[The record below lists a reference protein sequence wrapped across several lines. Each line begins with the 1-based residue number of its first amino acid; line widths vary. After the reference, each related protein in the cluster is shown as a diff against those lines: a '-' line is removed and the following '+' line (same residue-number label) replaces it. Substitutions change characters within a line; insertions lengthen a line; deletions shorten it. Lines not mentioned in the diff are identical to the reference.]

1 MRQSGDDPALVVPP
15 VGDGPAFGRP
25 PAGDESGVAMHPAG
39 DEPAAAVRPA
49 GDEPVSVAPPA
60 DGDPASV
67 DPPAN
72 NDPAP
77 VEPPANNNP
86 TPVEPPANNDPTL
99 PKPLAGDPPVGD
111 VHPPGGEDPA
121 VEVLLAAVRRRVVS
135 DAGAEA
141 RAVAAFR
148 AARDAGAHAVRP
160 ARSRRRD
167 DWRPREQRKVGRS
180 LRTTLAV
187 LLASLTLGGVAVAGI
202 GSVSDDGGA
211 DRDDTRPPSSSA
223 APERSGPGPANP
235 APSGPGQAAPSGHPS
250 QAKDTEAHCRA
261 YDAVK
266 GRGKALSSTA
276 WQRLIDAAGGE
287 GNVEA
292 YCAGQLDHEATR
304 SPGKA
309 DSTPK
314 ATPKPKKSKDKG

>member
-1 MRQSGDDPALVVPP
+1 M
-15 VGDGPAFGRP
+15 
-25 PAGDESGVAMHPAG
+25 
-39 DEPAAAVRPA
+39 
-49 GDEPVSVAPPA
+49 
-60 DGDPASV
+60 
-67 DPPAN
+67 
-72 NDPAP
+72 
-77 VEPPANNNP
+77 
-86 TPVEPPANNDPTL
+86 
-99 PKPLAGDPPVGD
+99 
-111 VHPPGGEDPA
+111 
-121 VEVLLAAVRRRVVS
+121 
-135 DAGAEA
+135 
-141 RAVAAFR
+141 AAFR

-211 DRDDTRPPSSSA
+211 DRGETRPSTSA

-235 APSGPGQAAPSGHPS
+235 APPAPGQTAPSGHPS
-250 QAKDTEAHCRA
+250 QAKDIEAHCRA
-261 YDAVK
+261 YDALK

-287 GNVEA
+287 GNVKA

>member
-1 MRQSGDDPALVVPP
+1 MGERQNGGGTPARRV
-15 VGDGPAFGRP
+15 AR
-25 PAGDESGVAMHPAG
+25 PAGDESAF
-39 DEPAAAVRPA
+39 
-49 GDEPVSVAPPA
+49 
-60 DGDPASV
+60 
-67 DPPAN
+67 
-72 NDPAP
+72 
-77 VEPPANNNP
+77 VEPPGGDD
-86 TPVEPPANNDPTL
+86 PVVEVRPS
-99 PKPLAGDPPVGD
+99 
-111 VHPPGGEDPA
+111 GEDPT
-121 VEVLLAAVRRRVVS
+121 VEVLLAAAVRGRVAS

-148 AARDAGAHAVRP
+148 AARDEGAHAVRP

-167 DWRPREQRKVGRS
+167 DWRPREQRKAGRP

-211 DRDDTRPPSSSA
+211 DQGGTRPSSSA
-223 APERSGPGPANP
+223 STDGSGSEPANP
-235 APSGPGQAAPSGHPS
+235 TPSDSAGPGRAEPGGHPS
-250 QAKDTEAHCRA
+250 QAQDMEAHCRA

-287 GNVEA
+287 GNVET
-292 YCAGQLDHEATR
+292 YCAGQLDQEAAK

-309 DSTPK
+309 DSVDGAGNPESTPK
-314 ATPKPKKSKDKG
+314 ATPKPKKSKDKD

>member
-1 MRQSGDDPALVVPP
+1 MALPA
-15 VGDGPAFGRP
+15 DGAPA
-25 PAGDESGVAMHPAG
+25 
-39 DEPAAAVRPA
+39 
-49 GDEPVSVAPPA
+49 SVEPPA
-60 DGDPASV
+60 DGAPASV
-67 DPPAN
+67 EPPA
-72 NDPAP
+72 DGAPASVEPPADSAPAP
-77 VEPPANNNP
+77 VEPPANDN
-86 TPVEPPANNDPTL
+86 PTL
-99 PKPLAGDPPVGD
+99 PKPLAGDPPVGEM
-111 VHPPGGEDPA
+111 HPPGGEDPA
-121 VEVLLAAVRRRVVS
+121 VEVLLAAVRRRVAS

-211 DRDDTRPPSSSA
+211 DRGETRPSSSA
-223 APERSGPGPANP
+223 APERSGPGPASPTPP
-235 APSGPGQAAPSGHPS
+235 APGQTAPSGHPS

-292 YCAGQLDHEATR
+292 YCAGQLDHEASR

-309 DSTPK
+309 DSTHK
-314 ATPKPKKSKDKG
+314 ATPKPKKSKNKG

>member
-1 MRQSGDDPALVVPP
+1 MGERQSGGGTPD
-15 VGDGPAFGRP
+15 RR
-25 PAGDESGVAMHPAG
+25 VAHPAG
-39 DEPAAAVRPA
+39 EEPVVGARPADDEPGAAVRPA
-49 GDEPVSVAPPA
+49 GD
-60 DGDPASV
+60 
-67 DPPAN
+67 
-72 NDPAP
+72 DPAP
-77 VEPPANNNP
+77 VEPPAND
-86 TPVEPPANNDPTL
+86 DPTL
-99 PKPLAGDPPVGD
+99 LKPLAGDPPIGEM
-111 VHPPGGEDPA
+111 HPPGGEDPA
-121 VEVLLAAVRRRVVS
+121 AEVLLDAVRRRVVS

-148 AARDAGAHAVRP
+148 AARDAGVHAVRP

-187 LLASLTLGGVAVAGI
+187 LFASLTLGGVAVAAI

-211 DRDDTRPPSSSA
+211 DRDDTRLPSSSA
-223 APERSGPGPANP
+223 APERSGPASANP

-250 QAKDTEAHCRA
+250 QAQDTEAHCRA

-266 GRGKALSSTA
+266 GRGKALGSTA

-292 YCAGQLDHEATR
+292 YCAGQLDHEATG

>member
-1 MRQSGDDPALVVPP
+1 
-15 VGDGPAFGRP
+15 
-25 PAGDESGVAMHPAG
+25 MHPAG
-39 DEPAAAVRPA
+39 DEPAAAVRQA
-49 GDEPVSVAPPA
+49 GDDPAFVAPPVGDDPASVEPPA

-67 DPPAN
+67 
-72 NDPAP
+72 
-77 VEPPANNNP
+77 EPPADGARA
-86 TPVEPPANNDPTL
+86 PVEPPANNDPTL
-99 PKPLAGDPPVGD
+99 PKPLAGDPPVGEM
-111 VHPPGGEDPA
+111 HPPGGEDPA

-235 APSGPGQAAPSGHPS
+235 TPPGPEQTAPSGHPS

-309 DSTPK
+309 NSTPK